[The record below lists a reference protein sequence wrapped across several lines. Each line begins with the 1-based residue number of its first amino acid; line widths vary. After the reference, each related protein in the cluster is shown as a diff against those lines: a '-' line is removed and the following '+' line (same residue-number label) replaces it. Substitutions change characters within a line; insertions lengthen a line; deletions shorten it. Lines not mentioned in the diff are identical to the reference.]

1 MEAILVNLVDR
12 IENYWSKRSDDFFD
26 LRIEELKSDK
36 RQLWQDEI
44 IANLPDKEHLK
55 ILDVGC
61 GPGFFSVILSS
72 LGHDV
77 IGIDLTES
85 MIQKADEIA
94 DILDYDIDFRVMN
107 AQELDFGDE
116 EFDVVISR
124 NLTWTLPDIEK
135 AYKEVCKNTRNERK
149 VFNMKQYKAIYISRI
164 YEILKNREYKV
175 GPYNRF
181 VVYEPKER
189 QIVSQGIQDKVINHL
204 VARYILY
211 PAILPCLIE
220 TNVASRIYKG
230 TSAGIRYEKEFIK
243 KCNIKYNK
251 YYILKCDVSKFFASI
266 NHDILKEKLEKKLN
280 LEYCYSLT

>member
-1 MEAILVNLVDR
+1 MNLVDR

-94 DILDYDIDFRVMN
+94 DTLDYDIDFRVMN

-135 AYKEVCKNTRNERK
+135 AYKEWYRVLKKDGVLLNFDADYGK
-149 VFNMKQYKAIYISRI
+149 VS
-164 YEILKNREYKV
+164 
-175 GPYNRF
+175 
-181 VVYEPKER
+181 
-189 QIVSQGIQDKVINHL
+189 
-204 VARYILY
+204 
-211 PAILPCLIE
+211 
-220 TNVASRIYKG
+220 
-230 TSAGIRYEKEFIK
+230 
-243 KCNIKYNK
+243 
-251 YYILKCDVSKFFASI
+251 
-266 NHDILKEKLEKKLN
+266 LKEEMKSLGEEHSHNMMDSSLVKECDDIKQELEISKRRRPMWDEKFLQEIGFESCKIDCEISGRVYKIKDDFYN
-280 LEYCYSLT
+280 PTPMFKVCAIKSR